1 METLIATELAI
12 QEEEHVAIPKTLIYE
27 MVKGKP
33 IYYRGWREVI
43 KGEKTI
49 EEVMASSKIQ
59 SLLIAEL
66 VRILGNAFRRLFR
79 IGTNEAGLK
88 FARNDW
94 RAADIGL
101 WSRKLPIKLDNKY
114 FEDMPEIIVEVDTKV
129 DSDINEHI
137 YIAEKTR
144 HLHRNGVKKVIWI
157 FTTTEQVMIAE
168 QGKRWET
175 ADWSENIT
183 IIDDFSINVQEIIE
197 EIKATES
204 DFEG

>member
-12 QEEEHVAIPKTLIYE
+12 QEAENVAIPKTLIYE